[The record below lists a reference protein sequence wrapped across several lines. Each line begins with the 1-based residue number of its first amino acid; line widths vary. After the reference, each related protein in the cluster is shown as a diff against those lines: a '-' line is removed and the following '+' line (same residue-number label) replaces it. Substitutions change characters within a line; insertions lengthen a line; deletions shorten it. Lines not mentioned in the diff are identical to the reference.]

1 MKAIDSCPIGKWKWT
16 LYIKKCLF
24 ISPVEASTTLQTQHK
39 HTSPFSSLLL
49 VHIHLIVLY
58 RFHVCK
64 GVFILVYFIWITV
77 PMKSPPVDLPKRG
90 GRTQDYHCK
99 LLPHTLIPSTCRAR
113 GQTRLDVEK
122 ETILL
127 GPEHAHTYIHL
138 YMCGREFLGL
148 RLWLWMAWASS
159 PTKKTLTPQAM
170 CFQNSTTM

>member
-16 LYIKKCLF
+16 LYIMKCLF

-90 GRTQDYHCK
+90 GGGLKTTIASYYHTHSS
-99 LLPHTLIPSTCRAR
+99 LPHVVLEVKQGLTWKRRRYCLAR
-113 GQTRLDVEK
+113 SM
-122 ETILL
+122 
-127 GPEHAHTYIHL
+127 HTHIYI
-138 YMCGREFLGL
+138 YICVVVSF
-148 RLWLWMAWASS
+148 
-159 PTKKTLTPQAM
+159 
-170 CFQNSTTM
+170 